1 MLLRQFWRSRRGNFS
16 LMLAVGVPA
25 MLGAVAFA
33 TDVSTLMRAK
43 SNLQTALDAA
53 NLASSHL
60 GDAEVTRNDAFNSYF
75 QANVASHGELSNAK
89 ATLTVDRGVNFV
101 KTRATASADVNLNF
115 AFLFGAEK
123 HISVDASAVES
134 NNQLEVVLVL
144 DNTGSMAGAR
154 ITALRTASKSLLDYL
169 EAVKSPTRS
178 VRASLV
184 PFVTAVNV
192 NGPEFDPSWIDM
204 DGKSSTN
211 GVNFPVID
219 GKRPNHMA
227 LFRQLGQKGG
237 WSNTGW
243 KGCVEARPGALNVS
257 DTPPDPSKP
266 DTLFVPYFA
275 PDDPDVAKKPSAS
288 YGNSSTGYNNSY
300 LNDTIDKT
308 KLNQN
313 ILGIDLSGLLTGVLN
328 ALLSADL
335 TTIAKYVA
343 STGKEITEAG
353 NPITIG
359 PNRACPTPIV
369 PLTDDFDKLR
379 QAASQMSE
387 WNGSGTNVSEGLS
400 WGQRVLSPQPPY
412 TDAAPY
418 RTAGKGGDAF
428 DRWRERRLRR
438 IKHAAEIGLHFLWL
452 PRQRPFRFEQPGG
465 GGAQRRRLDKGCLHA
480 AEEPGRAD
488 LHHGAAGRHGGQP
501 LALQRLRVRPERLLR
516 RRGPGQAAQRL
527 PDHRQ
532 QVLQAAAHQLTRGA
546 AAWER
551 SWRSGPARYFQFK
564 ASFASTIG
572 HGDAARSA
580 QLVCAT
586 SLSTVSGKKSGAEC
600 RLPNIMSYWMSR
612 KSLIFGSICFCLAQS
627 GVASPA
633 GDRSRL
639 RSTTR

>member
-43 SNLQTALDAA
+43 SNLQNALDAA

-60 GDAEVTRNDAFNSYF
+60 GDAETTRNDAFNSYF

-154 ITALRTASKSLLDYL
+154 IAALRTATKSLLDYL

-184 PFVTAVNV
+184 PFVTAVDV

-204 DGKSSTN
+204 DGRSSTN
-211 GVNFPVID
+211 GVNFPIIG

-227 LFRQLGQKGG
+227 LFKQLGQTGG
-237 WSNTGW
+237 WNNTGW
-243 KGCVEARPGALNVS
+243 KGCVEARPGALNIS

-275 PDDPDVAKKPSAS
+275 PDDPDVARKPSAS

-359 PNRACPTPIV
+359 PNRACPTPII

-412 TDAAPY
+412 TAAAPY
-418 RTAGKGGDAF
+418 KTAGVTKVVMLLTDGENVVYGASNTPQKSDYTSYGYLASGRF
-428 DRWRERRLRR
+428 GSSNQT
-438 IKHAAEIGLHFLWL
+438 AAARNVDGWTKDVCTQLKNQGVQIYTM
-452 PRQRPFRFEQPGG
+452 
-465 GGAQRRRLDKGCLHA
+465 
-480 AEEPGRAD
+480 
-488 LHHGAAGRHGGQP
+488 
-501 LALQRLRVRPERLLR
+501 
-516 RRGPGQAAQRL
+516 
-527 PDHRQ
+527 
-532 QVLQAAAHQLTRGA
+532 VLQADTAANRSLYSACASDPSDYYAVEDPAKLPNVFQTIANKFSRLQLT
-546 AAWER
+546 
-551 SWRSGPARYFQFK
+551 
-564 ASFASTIG
+564 
-572 HGDAARSA
+572 
-580 QLVCAT
+580 
-586 SLSTVSGKKSGAEC
+586 
-600 RLPNIMSYWMSR
+600 N
-612 KSLIFGSICFCLAQS
+612 
-627 GVASPA
+627 
-633 GDRSRL
+633 
-639 RSTTR
+639 